1 MTVEEVVGRLKTHE
15 ERVGGATNKDEEKLL
30 LMMREFM
37 ARDKKPYNGGG
48 HQTGG
53 RGGRGRGR
61 GRGGQHRNND
71 RRDGQD
77 RNDGGKD
84 KSKIECFYCHKMG
97 HYASE
102 CRSKKKDNEDR
113 AHMAEAF
120 EDIEPALLLAEG
132 EEDHPKMV
140 CSNFLLN
147 EENVQPGIFPGDV
160 EKSDWYLDTGASNH
174 MTGCKDFFSSLD
186 ETVRGKVKFGDG
198 SSVEICG
205 RGAVFLKDK
214 KEQHKVFTNV
224 YYIPKLRTNIASLG
238 QLEEN
243 GCKIVMEDGFL
254 CLFDQERRLL
264 AKVER
269 SKNRLYILNMKTD
282 SPVAL
287 LAEQYKDESWLWHAR
302 WGHLN
307 FRALHDMGRFKMVEG
322 MPSIEHS
329 QELCDGCLV
338 AKQRRLP
345 FPSVAAGRAT
355 KPLQLVHGDLCG
367 PITPATPGG
376 KQYFFLLV
384 DDHSR
389 FMWVELLRS
398 KDEALDAFKRLKAR
412 AEMETEFKIK
422 GFRSDRGGEFTSKG
436 FDAYCE
442 GVGIK
447 RFLTA
452 SYSPQQNG
460 VVERRN
466 QIVMGMVR
474 SLLKCKHV
482 PAKFWGEALATAVH
496 LLNRAAT
503 HSVVGKT
510 PYEAFYGRKPKVH
523 YLRTFGCL
531 AYAKTTKPNLAK
543 LEDRSTKMVLIGY
556 EAGSKAYRLFNP
568 ETGKLVISRDVVF
581 REEAKWDW
589 EEKDGEMLSGY
600 DQFLT
605 IEGAAAPLAAL
616 VPATPTG
623 DGPASP
629 HRGSPAAS
637 ASPAAN
643 SSPATCTLHRGSPA
657 ASASP
662 TSEATSSSSGPIR
675 FRSLEEIYG
684 ETEEMQEEEAGLCFF
699 AAGEPTTYEEAKDDQ
714 SWKRAMEEELNSIRD
729 NNTWEITT
737 LPNGQKSIGLKWV
750 FKTKRAPEGNIVKH
764 KARLVAKGYVQRH
777 GVDFD
782 EVFAPVARLET
793 VRLLI
798 ALAAEEGWDIHHM
811 DVKSAFLN
819 GDLVEEVYVSQPPGF
834 VIVGE
839 EHKVLKLKKALYGLR
854 QAPRAWNFKLD
865 QSLSSLGFERSPIE
879 HAVYKRVV
887 GDSILL
893 VGVYVDDLIITGS
906 SGVEIN
912 KFKAQMKELFCMSDL
927 GLLTYY
933 LGIEV
938 SQTPQVITL
947 CQSSYTLKI
956 LEKFGMG
963 DCNSS
968 QVPMETR
975 LKLSKTGDYPLVD
988 PTEYRSAIG
997 CLRYLVNTR
1006 PDIAYAVGIASRFME
1021 KPNTQ
1026 HFAVVKQILRYL
1038 KGTIG
1043 FGLSYERNL
1052 RGGTKLVGYCDSDHG
1067 GSIDDRKSTTGVAYF
1082 LGPNI
1087 ISWMSQKQRVVAL
1100 SSCEAEY
1107 ISASIAAQ
1115 QGVWLLNLLDD
1126 IRKRIRCKA
1135 TLFVDNKSA
1144 IALTK
1149 NPVYHDRSKH
1159 IDTRYHY
1166 IRDCVERG
1174 MIEVEYVH
1182 TNDQLA
1188 DIFTK
1193 ALARIKFVEMRGRLR
1208 VRDVKDKLIRG

>member
-1 MTVEEVVGRLKTHE
+1 
-15 ERVGGATNKDEEKLL
+15 
-30 LMMREFM
+30 
-37 ARDKKPYNGGG
+37 
-48 HQTGG
+48 
-53 RGGRGRGR
+53 
-61 GRGGQHRNND
+61 
-71 RRDGQD
+71 
-77 RNDGGKD
+77 
-84 KSKIECFYCHKMG
+84 
-97 HYASE
+97 
-102 CRSKKKDNEDR
+102 
-113 AHMAEAF
+113 
-120 EDIEPALLLAEG
+120 
-132 EEDHPKMV
+132 
-140 CSNFLLN
+140 
-147 EENVQPGIFPGDV
+147 
-160 EKSDWYLDTGASNH
+160 
-174 MTGCKDFFSSLD
+174 
-186 ETVRGKVKFGDG
+186 
-198 SSVEICG
+198 
-205 RGAVFLKDK
+205 
-214 KEQHKVFTNV
+214 
-224 YYIPKLRTNIASLG
+224 
-238 QLEEN
+238 
-243 GCKIVMEDGFL
+243 
-254 CLFDQERRLL
+254 
-264 AKVER
+264 
-269 SKNRLYILNMKTD
+269 
-282 SPVAL
+282 
-287 LAEQYKDESWLWHAR
+287 
-302 WGHLN
+302 
-307 FRALHDMGRFKMVEG
+307 
-322 MPSIEHS
+322 
-329 QELCDGCLV
+329 
-338 AKQRRLP
+338 
-345 FPSVAAGRAT
+345 
-355 KPLQLVHGDLCG
+355 
-367 PITPATPGG
+367 
-376 KQYFFLLV
+376 
-384 DDHSR
+384 
-389 FMWVELLRS
+389 
-398 KDEALDAFKRLKAR
+398 
-412 AEMETEFKIK
+412 
-422 GFRSDRGGEFTSKG
+422 
-436 FDAYCE
+436 
-442 GVGIK
+442 
-447 RFLTA
+447 
-452 SYSPQQNG
+452 
-460 VVERRN
+460 
-466 QIVMGMVR
+466 
-474 SLLKCKHV
+474 
-482 PAKFWGEALATAVH
+482 
-496 LLNRAAT
+496 
-503 HSVVGKT
+503 
-510 PYEAFYGRKPKVH
+510 
-523 YLRTFGCL
+523 
-531 AYAKTTKPNLAK
+531 
-543 LEDRSTKMVLIGY
+543 
-556 EAGSKAYRLFNP
+556 
-568 ETGKLVISRDVVF
+568 
-581 REEAKWDW
+581 
-589 EEKDGEMLSGY
+589 
-600 DQFLT
+600 
-605 IEGAAAPLAAL
+605 
-616 VPATPTG
+616 
-623 DGPASP
+623 
-629 HRGSPAAS
+629 
-637 ASPAAN
+637 
-643 SSPATCTLHRGSPA
+643 
-657 ASASP
+657 
-662 TSEATSSSSGPIR
+662 
-675 FRSLEEIYG
+675 
-684 ETEEMQEEEAGLCFF
+684 
-699 AAGEPTTYEEAKDDQ
+699 
-714 SWKRAMEEELNSIRD
+714 MEEELNSIRD

-750 FKTKRAPEGNIVKH
+750 FKTKRDPEGNIVKH

-968 QVPMETR
+968 QVPMEPR

-1208 VRDVKDKLIRG
+1208 VRDVKDKLIRDCGGACKFRCSKSSRSNLCRRACGTCCVRCNCVPPGTYGNHNTCPCYAALTTHGGIPKCP